1 MSLGVDIVPCY
12 WFFCSLNGFLVKN
25 QGVELK
31 NFVIQKPCLQRVKK
45 KTNKKEKKGF
55 KKA

>member
-1 MSLGVDIVPCY
+1 MMILFAKKNIFKVFLI
-12 WFFCSLNGFLVKN
+12 FFES
-25 QGVELK
+25 ELK

>member
-1 MSLGVDIVPCY
+1 MAFWSKI
-12 WFFCSLNGFLVKN
+12 K
-25 QGVELK
+25 GVELK